1 MNQNPY
7 SEGKRKEIPKEE
19 LEALPQD
26 LKEHEDLSKNREK
39 YPRDRK
45 EIIKKVFFS
54 EDPYEQIAE
63 RFGFNPAHLRN
74 NICKLKLVWTRKA
87 EYWPENQISSILA
100 AKRKTPPPAPK
111 KSEPRK
117 TTPELKRDIARS
129 KVEKFVKSENP
140 DTDLPIDKKVS
151 DHMRLLGA
159 KGGRVKSDAKRIAA
173 KQNVLK
179 RWAAKRKDQ
188 DSQS

>member
-7 SEGKRKEIPKEE
+7 SESEQNEIPKKG
-19 LEALPQD
+19 LEALPKD

-111 KSEPRK
+111 KPEPK
-117 TTPELKRDIARS
+117 ETTPDLKRDIARTR
-129 KVEKFVKSENP
+129 VEKFVKSENP
-140 DTDLPIDKKVS
+140 DTDMPIDKKIS
-151 DHMRLLGA
+151 DRMRLLGA
-159 KGGRVKSDAKRIAA
+159 KGGRVRSEKKRIAA
-173 KQNVLK
+173 KANGLK
-179 RWAAKRKDQ
+179 GGKPKR
-188 DSQS
+188 

>member
-7 SEGKRKEIPKEE
+7 SEGEQNEMPKEG

-26 LKEHEDLSKNREK
+26 LKEHEDLAKNREK

-54 EDPYEQIAE
+54 KDPYEQIAE
-63 RFGFNPAHLRN
+63 RFGFIPAHVRN
-74 NICKLKLVWTRKA
+74 NICKLKLVWTRKP
-87 EYWPENQISSILA
+87 EYWPENQIISILA

-111 KSEPRK
+111 KPKPKE

-129 KVEKFVKSENP
+129 RVEKFVKSENP
-140 DTDLPIDKKVS
+140 DTDMPIDKKVS
-151 DHMRLLGA
+151 DRMRLLGA
-159 KGGRVKSDAKRIAA
+159 KGGRSRSEKNRLAAKRNI
-173 KQNVLK
+173 LK
-179 RWAAKRKDQ
+179 RWATKR
-188 DSQS
+188 SE

>member
-7 SEGKRKEIPKEE
+7 SEGEQNKIPKED

-26 LKEHEDLSKNREK
+26 PKEHEDLAKNREK

-45 EIIKKVFFS
+45 EIIKAVFFS
-54 EDPYEQIAE
+54 QDGYEQIAE

-74 NICKLKLVWTRKA
+74 NIGNLKLVWTRKP

-100 AKRKTPPPAPK
+100 AKRKIPPPAPK
-111 KSEPRK
+111 KPKPKE

-129 KVEKFVKSENP
+129 RVEKFVKSENP
-140 DTDLPIDKKVS
+140 DTDMSIDKKVS
-151 DHMRLLGA
+151 DRMRLLGA
-159 KGGRVKSDAKRIAA
+159 KGGRAKSDAKRIAA

-188 DSQS
+188 DSPS

>member
-7 SEGKRKEIPKEE
+7 SKGEQNEMPKEG
-19 LEALPQD
+19 LEAIPQD
-26 LKEHEDLSKNREK
+26 LKEHEDLAKNREK

-63 RFGFNPAHLRN
+63 RFGFIPAHVRN

-111 KSEPRK
+111 KPKPKE

-129 KVEKFVKSENP
+129 RVEKFVKSENP
-140 DTDLPIDKKVS
+140 DTDMPIDKKVS
-151 DHMRLLGA
+151 DRMRLLGA
-159 KGGRVKSDAKRIAA
+159 KGGRAKSDAKRIAA

-188 DSQS
+188 HSPS